1 MTRVARPSIGEATRG
16 AAAGLR
22 RVKAFIL
29 CCFIACSLLGGTVH
43 AAAAPPAAGDPAKA
57 SERLETGR
65 RSLDRAD
72 VEPWLDGFMASS
84 LPRGDIAGATV
95 AIAKDGEE
103 SGQGTCGERVCQY
116 V

>member
-29 CCFIACSLLGGTVH
+29 CCFIACSPLGGTVH
-43 AAAAPPAAGDPAKA
+43 AAAAPPADGEPDKA

-65 RSLDRAD
+65 RSPDRAD
-72 VEPWLDGFMASS
+72 VEPLLISEERLVGKE
-84 LPRGDIAGATV
+84 RGCTGRFRGAP
-95 AIAKDGEE
+95 AN
-103 SGQGTCGERVCQY
+103 
-116 V
+116 

>member
-57 SERLETGR
+57 PERLATGR
-65 RSLDRAD
+65 PSLDPAD
-72 VEPWLDGFMASS
+72 VEPK
-84 LPRGDIAGATV
+84 P
-95 AIAKDGEE
+95 EE
-103 SGQGTCGERVCQY
+103 RRVGNECVSECSTRWAPY
-116 V
+116 LSKKT

>member
-29 CCFIACSLLGGTVH
+29 FCFIACSLLGGTVH

-72 VEPWLDGFMASS
+72 VEPWLDRS
-84 LPRGDIAGATV
+84 
-95 AIAKDGEE
+95 EE
-103 SGQGTCGERVCQY
+103 RRVGKECVSTCRSRWSPDQ
-116 V
+116 